1 MESFESKVSTE
12 LFTISG
18 DLDVLKKMLIRVAKD
33 IQFQLTYCD
42 VLAKVL
48 EEHGLS
54 TAEEIR
60 DLTGE
65 LNDVREKQ
73 AKVIFDK
80 VTKKLDKVVDEQNS
94 LKELLESSPVKGEA

>member
-1 MESFESKVSTE
+1 MGSFESKVSTE
-12 LFTISG
+12 LFTLSG
-18 DLDVLKKMLIRVAKD
+18 DLDVIKKMLIRVSKD
-33 IQFQLTYCD
+33 VQLNLTYCD
-42 VLAKVL
+42 VLAGIL

-60 DLTGE
+60 DLTYE
-65 LNDVREKQ
+65 LNDEREKQ

-80 VTKKLDKVVDEQNS
+80 VTKKLDKVVDEHNS